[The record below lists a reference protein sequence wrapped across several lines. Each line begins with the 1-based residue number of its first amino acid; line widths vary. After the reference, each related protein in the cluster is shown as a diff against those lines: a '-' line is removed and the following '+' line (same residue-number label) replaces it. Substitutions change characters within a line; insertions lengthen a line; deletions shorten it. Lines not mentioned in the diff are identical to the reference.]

1 MGILWIVS
9 SGPGSLQQ
17 LTPAAMKA
25 IAAADVVIGNAFY
38 LEMLEAL
45 LVNKRV
51 IRSSMG
57 KEVDRAKEAARL
69 AADHK
74 VAMITGGDAGVY
86 GMASIVLEVV
96 EHEFPETNVEVLP
109 GVTAATAAASR
120 LGSPLSGDYV
130 TLSLSDLLTPWEMI
144 EKRLHLA
151 FQMGV
156 PVALY
161 NPKSRGR
168 PLNLGRAVNIALQYR
183 SPETPVGVVRNAFR
197 SGEETFCVTLASL
210 GENDEL
216 VDMHSILI
224 IGGEET
230 RFMEDNGDV
239 KGIITPR
246 GYHRKYVYW
255 YRCGYTGRIFD
266 FVAQQEPGAGDG
278 RECDAGGSDSPAVF
292 DCGG

>member
-1 MGILWIVS
+1 MHNFINTRENDLSQIQVKICTPILWYLTAANYVVYKEKARFLACSIEFEKSHIDNLGELCFEIS
-9 SGPGSLQQ
+9 SYFHKIYEKAHTAS
-17 LTPAAMKA
+17 MK
-25 IAAADVVIGNAFY
+25 G
-38 LEMLEAL
+38 
-45 LVNKRV
+45 KQV

-69 AADHK
+69 AADCN

-96 EHEFPETNVEVLP
+96 EHEFPGTDVEVLP

-130 TLSLSDLLTPWEMI
+130 TLSLSDLLTPWELI

-168 PLNLGRAVNIALQYR
+168 PLNLGKAIQIALQYR
-183 SPETPVGVVRNAFR
+183 SPETPVGVVRNVFR

-224 IGGEET
+224 IGGDET
-230 RFMEDNGDV
+230 RFWEENGDV

-246 GYHRKYVYW
+246 GYHRKYVY
-255 YRCGYTGRIFD
+255 
-266 FVAQQEPGAGDG
+266 
-278 RECDAGGSDSPAVF
+278 
-292 DCGG
+292 